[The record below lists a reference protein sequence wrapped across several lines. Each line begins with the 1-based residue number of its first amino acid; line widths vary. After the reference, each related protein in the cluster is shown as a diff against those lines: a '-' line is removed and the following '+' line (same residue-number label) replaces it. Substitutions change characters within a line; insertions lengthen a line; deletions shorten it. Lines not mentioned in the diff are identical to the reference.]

1 MTFPEMKVYCPPQ
14 PARPINN
21 GTFTKKPEPTTPTF
35 LPLPVP
41 LHAQTAAK
49 VHRKQ
54 SPLLLIEAFQ
64 LSANSVYPSEALQLH
79 TNGPNAGGNRVRTPL
94 NASLHFEL
102 SLSQ

>member
-1 MTFPEMKVYCPPQ
+1 MAHLPRNPEL
-14 PARPINN
+14 
-21 GTFTKKPEPTTPTF
+21 TTPTF
-35 LPLPVP
+35 LPLPA
-41 LHAQTAAK
+41 LLYAQTAAK

-64 LSANSVYPSEALQLH
+64 LPANSVYPLEPSSSTQMVQMLVGTA
-79 TNGPNAGGNRVRTPL
+79 RTPL